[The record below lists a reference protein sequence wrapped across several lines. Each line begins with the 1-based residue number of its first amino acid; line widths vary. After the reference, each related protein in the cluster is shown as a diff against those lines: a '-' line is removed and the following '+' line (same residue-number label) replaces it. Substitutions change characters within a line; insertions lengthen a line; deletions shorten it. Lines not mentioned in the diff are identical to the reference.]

1 MFQQIFPV
9 TNDQKKQIRIV
20 VITNDMMDEA
30 VRIAWDSYVDEN
42 AKWGRKNITME
53 FWNIDKL
60 VDDVQKYLF
69 EENLFGAEWQSLL
82 RKALYF
88 IEESDYRNY
97 AVQCFHQTERC
108 VVYSRRR
115 FIVADMTEDGID
127 VSNKDGLVD
136 DEKFV
141 DAENYIADI
150 QSQQMI
156 NM

>member
-1 MFQQIFPV
+1 
-9 TNDQKKQIRIV
+9 
-20 VITNDMMDEA
+20 MMDEA

-97 AVQCFHQTERC
+97 YFERILIFTAGSNC
-108 VVYSRRR
+108 IIIL
-115 FIVADMTEDGID
+115 FIPLFIC
-127 VSNKDGLVD
+127 L
-136 DEKFV
+136 
-141 DAENYIADI
+141 
-150 QSQQMI
+150 
-156 NM
+156 